1 MHCVEKEV
9 LDYNKNKNLFC
20 KFERTWQVYCLKAP
34 WDPPVV
40 QITYYKYWNKL
51 SNCIVKKTNQ
61 K

>member
-1 MHCVEKEV
+1 MICVEKEV

-20 KFERTWQVYCLKAP
+20 KFERTWQFHCLKAP

-40 QITYYKYWNKL
+40 QITNDKYWNKL
-51 SNCIVKKTNQ
+51 CNCIVKKTNQ